1 MVRCAGGKGRT
12 ACGRKSMSR
21 KRGSMQEQKLR
32 TPWILISIKCML
44 LLQLMA
50 SSMGW
55 ARIEKMLTVGLTL
68 FMGL

>member
-1 MVRCAGGKGRT
+1 MRG
-12 ACGRKSMSR
+12 